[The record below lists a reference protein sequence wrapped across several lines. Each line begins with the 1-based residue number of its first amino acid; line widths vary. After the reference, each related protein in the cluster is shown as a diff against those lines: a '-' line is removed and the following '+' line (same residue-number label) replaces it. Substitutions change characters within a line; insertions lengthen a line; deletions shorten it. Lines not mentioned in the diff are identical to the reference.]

1 MSEASAG
8 HGHGMNFI
16 DLPEGWD
23 TEPIHTEDRVADIL
37 DLLISERDRRA
48 GAVLV
53 VLCDERGYFVVANVV
68 EDLRPPMEAEAKR
81 HLVGV
86 FAAATEQLE
95 QRAGLMVAIA
105 RADGLSLTQ
114 DDREWGPVVRDV
126 CDAADIELLGVHLV
140 TLHGT
145 RRIAA

>member
-1 MSEASAG
+1 MT
-8 HGHGMNFI
+8 FK

-23 TEPIHTEDRVADIL
+23 SEPIHTDDRVADIL
-37 DLLISERDRRA
+37 DLLISERDRRS

-53 VLCDERGYFVVANVV
+53 VICDERGCLVLANIV
-68 EDLRPPMEAEAKR
+68 EDVGPPMDTEAKR

-95 QRAGLMVAIA
+95 QRAGLMVGIA

-114 DDREWGPVVRDV
+114 DDRAWGPVVRDV
-126 CDAADIELLGVHLV
+126 CDASDIELLGVHLV

-145 RRIAA
+145 RQIAA

>member
-1 MSEASAG
+1 MT
-8 HGHGMNFI
+8 FK

-23 TEPIHTEDRVADIL
+23 SEPIHTDDRVADIL
-37 DLLISERDRRA
+37 DLLISERDRRS

-53 VLCDERGYFVVANVV
+53 VICDERGCLVLANIV
-68 EDLRPPMEAEAKR
+68 EGVGPPMDAEAKR

-86 FAAATEQLE
+86 FAAATEQLG

-126 CDAADIELLGVHLV
+126 CDASDIELLGVHLV

-145 RRIAA
+145 RQIAA